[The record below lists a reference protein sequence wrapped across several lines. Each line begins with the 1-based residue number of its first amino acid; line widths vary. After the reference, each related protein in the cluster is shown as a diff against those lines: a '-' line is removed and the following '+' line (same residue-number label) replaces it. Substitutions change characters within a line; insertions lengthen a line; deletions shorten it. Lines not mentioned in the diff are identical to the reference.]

1 MGSEGSLGEERAT
14 LLLAPFVI
22 AGPSL
27 AAPYPMK
34 HLSLSTAFIMSVITA
49 GAQTREIAFTE
60 FDLPNGLHVILHEDH
75 GTPIVAV
82 SVMYHVGSK
91 DEAKDRRGFAHFFEH
106 LLFEGSD
113 NIARGEFSKYVE
125 KAGGVLNANTNGD
138 RTYYYEVLPSNQ
150 LELGLWL
157 ESERMLH
164 ARVDQVGVDTQRE
177 VVKEE
182 RRQRYENQPYGS
194 LLPEVLKRAYKEHPY
209 QWPTI
214 GFMEDLNAASESD
227 YKRFYKTFYIPNNAV
242 LVVAGDI
249 QPKRAEELVRKYFAD
264 IPKGEKIKR
273 NKVVEP
279 EMTQETR
286 DVVHDKIQ
294 LPAVV
299 QAYRIPA
306 YGTKDFYAVDML
318 NRLLSNGNSSRLNK
332 RVKDEQQ
339 KALYVGSFS
348 LPFEHPGLAMAFAIA
363 NAGVDPDSL
372 EAAMDDVIAEV
383 RDKEIPAAEVEKL
396 KVGIETEF
404 VTANARVA
412 GIAENLAS
420 AYTFLGS
427 TQKVNSELRNY
438 LAVTPADLQ
447 RVARQFF
454 DPKKRVVLHY
464 LPLAG
469 KQ

>member
-1 MGSEGSLGEERAT
+1 MRT
-14 LLLAPFVI
+14 I
-22 AGPSL
+22 AIALPAMLTANAFAQS
-27 AAPYPMK
+27 AA
-34 HLSLSTAFIMSVITA
+34 
-49 GAQTREIAFTE
+49 IAYTE
-60 FDLPNGLHVILHEDH
+60 FDLDNGLHVILHEDH
-75 GTPIVAV
+75 STPILAV

-91 DEAKDRRGFAHFFEH
+91 NEEKDRRGFAHFFEH
-106 LLFEGSD
+106 LLFEGSE

-182 RRQRYENQPYGS
+182 RRQRYENQPYGG
-194 LLPEVLKRAYKEHPY
+194 LLPEVLKRAYVEHPY

-214 GFMEDLNAASESD
+214 GYMEDLNAASESD
-227 YKRFYKTFYIPNNAV
+227 YKKFYKTFYVPNNAV

-249 QPKRAEELVRKYFAD
+249 TKAKAEELVKKYFGD
-264 IPKGEKIKR
+264 IPKGGDIPR
-273 NKVVEP
+273 TNVVEP
-279 EMTQETR
+279 EMSKETR

-420 AYTFLGS
+420 AYTFLGN
-427 TQKVNSELRNY
+427 TGKVNSELQNY
-438 LAVTPADLQ
+438 LSVTPADLQ